1 MVRADLR
8 KQKTGLSRRPVAPSP
23 RTTPGALTV
32 TCGGLCG
39 LTVAP
44 GPLPPSSSCWLYP
57 SYCCSPGGRQSTTP
71 GPLHGPCQGLTSTVS
86 PDWRQGTGP
95 PCLHGPGVGKAWVL
109 GPPHN
114 QGDSFSGFTPLP
126 TVHSPG
132 KAAGLRSQR
141 HPCWN
146 YGGTWNHLSCL
157 FLLLFFLY
165 CVFVFNTRSSGLL
178 SHQRSSDL
186 SLTTSICGTLG
197 WDGPCRTHVSGRQ
210 GCVRVSPISLRW
222 VGLATHLQAP
232 RAPSR
237 LHRHRE
243 GLRGHFYGMHLTES
257 TTWASR
263 VDQSGKTSQTTLP
276 CWLSVDRGQAPTAFI
291 PPAQLCGL

>member
-1 MVRADLR
+1 MSGTYINCLPRLA
-8 KQKTGLSRRPVAPSP
+8 SRHRS
-23 RTTPGALTV
+23 
-32 TCGGLCG
+32 
-39 LTVAP
+39 
-44 GPLPPSSSCWLYP
+44 PLPPRPGCGEGLGPWTTTQ
-57 SYCCSPGGRQSTTP
+57 PGG
-71 GPLHGPCQGLTSTVS
+71 
-86 PDWRQGTGP
+86 
-95 PCLHGPGVGKAWVL
+95 
-109 GPPHN
+109 
-114 QGDSFSGFTPLP
+114 SFSGFTPLP